1 MTHQIAIE
9 KNYSVAKNTL
19 FSNNNTFTLHNLQ
32 HFADMLR
39 AVLKLK
45 LLKEGCFKK
54 NLLIMVDLNN
64 RTSSVGLG

>member
-54 NLLIMVDLNN
+54 
-64 RTSSVGLG
+64 TC